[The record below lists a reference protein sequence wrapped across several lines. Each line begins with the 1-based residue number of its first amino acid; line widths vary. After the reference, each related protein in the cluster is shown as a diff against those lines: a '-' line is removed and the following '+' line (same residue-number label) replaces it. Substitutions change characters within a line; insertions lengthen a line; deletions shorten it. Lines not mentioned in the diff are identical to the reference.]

1 MATNNDNIATYFLR
15 AGMAADSDNEAPDFE
30 WNGKPA
36 TLYVALDGTA
46 RVHHVLK
53 KGESAKPVATG
64 KVNPSGLTGE
74 KMPRAILT
82 LRPVAKGG
90 HPQAFAMWKHEK
102 KDDAFWV
109 IQPRTVPERK
119 GTLLDF

>member
-1 MATNNDNIATYFLR
+1 MATNNDNIATFFLR
-15 AGMAADSDNEAPDFE
+15 AGMAAGSENEADFE

-36 TLYVALDGTA
+36 RLYVALDGTA
-46 RVHHVLK
+46 RCHHVLK
-53 KGESAKPVATG
+53 KGESSKPVATG
-64 KVNPSGLTGE
+64 KVAPSGLTGE

-90 HPQAFAMWKHEK
+90 HPQAYAMWKHVRE
-102 KDDAFWV
+102 DDAFWT
-109 IQPRTVPERK
+109 IQPRAVPARE